1 MNLTDYLLIVTIVL
15 SAIVGAARGFLREA
29 VAVAAW
35 VIALFLAWHFSDL
48 IAPHLGGL
56 MSDSEVRP
64 WAARVIIVLLV
75 LLLGAGVGAALAHF
89 VRLSIF
95 SGMDRLLGFG
105 FGVLRGFVLL
115 GVFVILGQLL
125 RLQEEQWWR
134 HSMLIPYGE
143 SIAHGQWPGARRV
156 PAASHA
162 RAQRQRRHRPRA
174 LPDGGLRRRL
184 RSAAVLRQCA
194 LRHLPWAQRQS
205 HQRDG
210 ARRDPDPRGPAPPQH
225 HLRLGGAAERVRF
238 RAAAGRD
245 RAHHARGRLCRPERP
260 VPPLPRRLCRGRD
273 DHRPRHTRLSGS
285 ERHPPAGAR

>member
-1 MNLTDYLLIVTIVL
+1 MNLADYLVIVAILL
-15 SAIVGAARGFLREA
+15 SAAVGAARGFLREA
-29 VAVAAW
+29 VALAAW

-95 SGMDRLLGFG
+95 SGMDRLLGFA

-125 RLQEEQWWR
+125 RLQEEPWWR

-143 SIAHGQWPGARRV
+143 SVAN
-156 PAASHA
+156 
-162 RAQRQRRHRPRA
+162 
-174 LPDGGLRRRL
+174 
-184 RSAAVLRQCA
+184 
-194 LRHLPWAQRQS
+194 
-205 HQRDG
+205 
-210 ARRDPDPRGPAPPQH
+210 
-225 HLRLGGAAERVRF
+225 
-238 RAAAGRD
+238 
-245 RAHHARGRLCRPERP
+245 GRLVLVGEGG
-260 VPPLPRRLCRGRD
+260 VGR
-273 DHRPRHTRLSGS
+273 
-285 ERHPPAGAR
+285 AGDVG